1 VTRAQDPDAPRANP
15 LEILGAWLHVW
26 TPPRDVEIPPVPRRG
41 AAILAACLLVAV
53 ALVLVV
59 VRPAVD
65 SGKRADAQR
74 RAEEHRASLAQR
86 QAIARRDQK
95 PVTGAAAG
103 LAPATSPAERD
114 ALLSR
119 VERAITVNANARQA
133 AGTLTSRTRSTSC
146 EPLAELSETRSA
158 FDCTALIREII
169 GQGDPGR
176 LGYPFR
182 AIVDF
187 RSASWT
193 FCKINPI
200 PSEQSLPDPRTVV
213 PLPAACR
220 LPSR

>member
-1 VTRAQDPDAPRANP
+1 VTRAQHPDSPRANP

-41 AAILAACLLVAV
+41 AAILAAGVAAAVAVVLLVV
-53 ALVLVV
+53 M
-59 VRPAVD
+59 PAVD
-65 SGKRADAQR
+65 SSKREDAQR
-74 RAEEHRASLAQR
+74 RAEREAAALAQR
-86 QAIARRDQK
+86 QAIARRDQRA
-95 PVTGAAAG
+95 VAGAAQA

-119 VERAITVNANARQA
+119 VEQEITANANARQA
-133 AGTLTSRTRSTSC
+133 AGTLESRTRSTSC
-146 EPLAELSETRSA
+146 EPLADLSATRAA
-158 FDCTALIREII
+158 FDCTALIREIV

-187 RSASWT
+187 RSGSWT

-200 PSEQSLPDPRTVV
+200 PSERSLPDPRTVV

-220 LPSR
+220 LR